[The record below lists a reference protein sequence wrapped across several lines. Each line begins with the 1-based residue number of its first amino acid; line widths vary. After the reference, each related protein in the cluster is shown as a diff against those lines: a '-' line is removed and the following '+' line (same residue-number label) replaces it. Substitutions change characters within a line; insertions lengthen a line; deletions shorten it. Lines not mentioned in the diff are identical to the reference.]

1 MVESELDPD
10 DPLVNT
16 TSEYMH
22 QMAVI
27 GYHVLHGNPE
37 VVLREKQEYK
47 GKVYPAGSYEVHVNG
62 HYWTGF
68 DRMHPMDG
76 KVHEMAWSGVAHGL
90 IAELGVGTVTATTLQ
105 LVLAVAALMA
115 CLGGSLI
122 LLGAGLQWASCS
134 VEFALEARVSKPR
147 VFKAYGS
154 SALAV

>member
-1 MVESELDPD
+1 
-10 DPLVNT
+10 
-16 TSEYMH
+16 
-22 QMAVI
+22 MAVI

-76 KVHEMAWSGVAHGL
+76 KFREMAWSGVAHGL

-122 LLGAGLQWASCS
+122 LLGPDCNGLAALWNSLQKPVHLNQECS
-134 VEFALEARVSKPR
+134 RHMEVLPWLSESLQVQTIFRKVLQM
-147 VFKAYGS
+147 F
-154 SALAV
+154 